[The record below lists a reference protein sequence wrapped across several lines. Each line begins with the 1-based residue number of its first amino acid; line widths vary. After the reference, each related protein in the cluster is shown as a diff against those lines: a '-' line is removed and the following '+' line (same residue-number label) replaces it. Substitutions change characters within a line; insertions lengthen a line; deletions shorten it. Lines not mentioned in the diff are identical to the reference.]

1 MVKWLVDHNVPQG
14 VFRILKDFG
23 IDAVTAEYMALE
35 ELTNGAL
42 VRKAAQLGIDCI
54 LTQDTTFAN
63 DASKAIRDNPGIGIV
78 VIDTTTLPQAPG
90 GQSYLQRFRTAFLVE
105 PIKPI
110 RNKVIRWPVKH
121 EQD

>member
-1 MVKWLVDHNVPQG
+1 MKWLVDHNVPQG

-23 IDAVTAEYMALE
+23 IDTATAEYMGLE

-63 DASKAIRDNPGIGIV
+63 DASKALRDNPGICIV
-78 VIDTTTLPQAPG
+78 VIDTITLPQAPG
-90 GQSYLQRFRTAFLVE
+90 GQSYLQRFRKAYQAE
-105 PIKPI
+105 PIKPS
-110 RNKVIRWPVKH
+110 RDKVIRWPAQH
-121 EQD
+121 HP